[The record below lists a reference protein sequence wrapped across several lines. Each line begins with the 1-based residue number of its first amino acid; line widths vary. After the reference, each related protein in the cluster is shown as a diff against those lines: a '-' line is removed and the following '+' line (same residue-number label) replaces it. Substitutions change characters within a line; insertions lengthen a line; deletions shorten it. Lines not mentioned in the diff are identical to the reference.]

1 MWVVV
6 MSLGEVTPAHLNS
19 PEILPGLPLPASDR
33 SSTPEPSPTSLAPPT
48 TTSTGT
54 PGPGLHTPASVHFGT
69 AGQIRE
75 QRAITLAAA
84 YAAHSERFAR
94 RPIPPEIPLVAWIS
108 EPTTAIAQAT

>member
-1 MWVVV
+1 M
-6 MSLGEVTPAHLNS
+6 
-19 PEILPGLPLPASDR
+19 
-33 SSTPEPSPTSLAPPT
+33 
-48 TTSTGT
+48 
-54 PGPGLHTPASVHFGT
+54 HFGT